1 MRTTRKMA
9 KMVREVS
16 GEKLWVQLVII
27 IHCQICNEMK
37 SSTAE
42 ASSCTV
48 GDLKFLRKKLLKI
61 HKGTLAKMSVHHSAH
76 QTLSTHGH
84 HNLTTYQGGQMSEF

>member
-1 MRTTRKMA
+1 MA

-48 GDLKFLRKKLLKI
+48 GDLKFLGKKLLKI
-61 HKGTLAKMSVHHSAH
+61 HRGTLAKMSVHSAH
-76 QTLSTHGH
+76 QSLSTHGH